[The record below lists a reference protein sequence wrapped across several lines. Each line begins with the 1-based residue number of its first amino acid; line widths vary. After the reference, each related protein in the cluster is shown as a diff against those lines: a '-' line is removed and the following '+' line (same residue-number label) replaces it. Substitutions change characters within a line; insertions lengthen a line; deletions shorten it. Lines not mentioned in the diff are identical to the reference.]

1 MNSTEQMKAV
11 EQLKG
16 KALREKFEEVT
27 GKATKS
33 NNRPYLLRQIA
44 AALEAAATAAKPARA
59 KRTKEAK
66 KRDERLPAPGTVLER
81 EHDGKKIKVTVLGDG
96 FRYGGRTY
104 RSLSAIAKE
113 VTGTSWNGLLFFR
126 VIPYARREQ
135 AVS

>member
-1 MNSTEQMKAV
+1 MSTAEQMKAI

-44 AALEAAATAAKPARA
+44 AVLDQAPTAEKPARTRRA
-59 KRTKEAK
+59 HEPKQ
-66 KRDERLPAPGTVLER
+66 RDARLPAPGTVIER
-81 EHDGKKIKVTVLGDG
+81 EHDGKTIKVTVLDDG
-96 FRYGGRTY
+96 FRYGSQTY

-126 VIPYARREQ
+126 LIPYARREQ
-135 AVS
+135 AAS